1 MRLRGS
7 GFVVL
12 GIWWFI
18 AFVVAAGLFV
28 IAAGELRLGGQ
39 IMSGGFLLGALIR
52 LVRTPRKAGGL
63 TVRSRWMDVTILM
76 LLAIGVLVA
85 SATVRLE
92 VDDGRAAATPT
103 SSRAATPA
111 ATQAR

>member
-18 AFVVAAGLFV
+18 AAAVATGLLFMALGD
-28 IAAGELRLGGQ
+28 IRLGGR
-39 IMSGGFLLGALIR
+39 IMTGAFLLGALIR

-63 TVRSRWMDVTILM
+63 TVRSRWMDVTVLV
-76 LLAIGVLVA
+76 LLAIGTLVA
-85 SATVRLE
+85 AETVRLDANSS
-92 VDDGRAAATPT
+92 VIVRLGR
-103 SSRAATPA
+103 
-111 ATQAR
+111 

>member
-18 AFVVAAGLFV
+18 AFAVAAGLFV
-28 IAAGELRLGGQ
+28 IAAGELRLGGR
-39 IMSGGFLLGALIR
+39 IMAGAFLVGALIR

-63 TVRSRWMDVTILM
+63 TVRSRWMDVTILL
-76 LLAIGVLVA
+76 LLAIGLLVA
-85 SATVRLE
+85 SATVRLD
-92 VDDGRAAATPT
+92 VNDGRDPSART
-103 SSRAATPA
+103 
-111 ATQAR
+111 TQTVR